1 MNKNE
6 LNGDVF
12 ERLMHGKI
20 KGNALK
26 ISNLISP
33 CV

>member
-12 ERLMHGKI
+12 ERLMREKI
-20 KGNALK
+20 KGTALK